1 MPKLRALFI
10 LTAFFLTTLFS
21 MFWQKFLLRF
31 KLKQRKTFP
40 NYFHRFLCRLFGI
53 RITVIGKPIRDRG
66 VLMVGNH
73 ASYLDILIIS
83 ATARVSFVGR
93 RDVAAWPLFGTMAK
107 LQETVFID
115 RSRRSGAGESRDL
128 IRERLREGDALVL
141 FPEGTTTDGNRVM
154 TFKSSLM
161 GAVEVEMGTDAAG
174 VVQQR
179 AGAAVFDC
187 LCGPARHAVGARR
200 STALCLVR
208 RHGIAAASVG
218 GTEGGSSRRGGG
230 VPSPYRRRW
239 PGRAQE
245 DRGSGREDRAPRVS
259 AGLVRRAVGRE
270 RKQTR
275 GRAWRSYGIR
285 CLKGRVSC
293 VLRGYRR

>member
-115 RSRRSGAGESRDL
+115 RSKRSGAGESKNL

-141 FPEGTTTDGNRVM
+141 FAEGTTTDGNRVT

-174 VVQQR
+174 VVQSVPVQPFSI
-179 AGAAVFDC
+179 AY
-187 LCGPARHAVGARR
+187 VG
-200 STALCLVR
+200 
-208 RHGIAAASVG
+208 RHGM
-218 GTEGGSSRRGGG
+218 
-230 VPSPYRRRW
+230 PL
-239 PGRAQE
+239 
-245 DRGSGREDRAPRVS
+245 GREDRPLYAWYGDMELLPHLWEGLK
-259 AGLVRRAVGRE
+259 AGPLDVVVEFHPPIAVDGLGGRKKIAALAEKTVRRGFR
-270 RKQTR
+270 
-275 GRAWRSYGIR
+275 RALSGGPSAASASKPGAEHGD
-285 CLKGRVSC
+285 LTESAA
-293 VLRGYRR
+293 